1 MQEVFS
7 VTELP
12 AVERDAEAEMLA
24 PLGDALADFLW
35 IHLLVVHGAIPEC
48 KSRTRRRTHNPV
60 WVVLLDEQPRLL
72 PILAVAEVLRRSVRL
87 QGSQVE
93 RIESSEVEVP
103 ARPIS
108 FLAQCPTSIQFNKTD
123 FGTGF
128 RNRSRFA
135 ISGSRFASVVTTMP
149 ISRTV

>member
-72 PILAVAEVLRRSVRL
+72 PILAVAEVPGRSVRL

-108 FLAQCPTSIQFNKTD
+108 FLA
-123 FGTGF
+123 
-128 RNRSRFA
+128 
-135 ISGSRFASVVTTMP
+135 
-149 ISRTV
+149 